1 MTERPAPRRLAI
13 IGAGELGRQLAHH
26 ARACGYAVAGFF
38 DDSLPANNLPGR
50 ADAVLGRIDRVQQ
63 LFQEGIFEC
72 LVMGI
77 GYKHFGQREALFNQ
91 LSPAI
96 PFARLVHP
104 SALVDD
110 TCDIGIGA
118 VVYPGCILDM
128 GVHIG
133 ANALLNIGC
142 TIAHDS
148 RIGPGSF
155 LSPNVSVAGYVTI
168 GARVFMGIGSVVID
182 NVTIADDVRTGG
194 GAVVTSDIRTPGLYV
209 GIPARLKEQ

>member
-1 MTERPAPRRLAI
+1 MTEPPAPSRLAI

-26 ARACGYAVAGFF
+26 ARACGFTVVGFF
-38 DDSLPANNLPGR
+38 DDSIATGARPG
-50 ADAVLGRIDRVQQ
+50 ADAVLGRIDRVQP
-63 LFQEGIFEC
+63 LFNEGVFDC

-91 LSPAI
+91 LSPTI

-104 SALVDD
+104 SAVVDD
-110 TCDIGIGA
+110 TCEIGVGA

-128 GVHIG
+128 GAHIG
-133 ANALLNIGC
+133 ANVLLNIGC

-148 RIGPGSF
+148 RIGAGSF
-155 LSPNVSVAGYVTI
+155 LSPDVSVAGYVAI
-168 GARVFMGIGSVVID
+168 GARVFLGIGSVVID
-182 NVTIADDVRTGG
+182 NVTIADDARTGG
-194 GAVVTSDIRTPGLYV
+194 GAVVTSDIRAPGLYV